1 MFRRGAEAGQGNS
14 EAVSGIGACLG
25 QGAAPSLQ
33 LPRFRSERLLQPAG
47 GEECA
52 CDHGSRLEKRFHVRS
67 VHGLPAALNQSSCR
81 LPRCSTSSREGVAR
95 KKSENSGPKLF
106 DWLLVGALQNIALR
120 KLRMRVEI
128 SVLGCER
135 DFHFVDNFF
144 RTKFEA
150 RQLCTLGESSDGLS
164 DRGFS
169 YALGIVEQAD
179 LESASRCS

>member
-1 MFRRGAEAGQGNS
+1 MSRSRGGTLFATATLSNRTASSARRQRRMCMRSWKSARETISCSERSRPSRGAKS
-14 EAVSGIGACLG
+14 T
-25 QGAAPSLQ
+25 
-33 LPRFRSERLLQPAG
+33 
-47 GEECA
+47 
-52 CDHGSRLEKRFHVRS
+52 
-67 VHGLPAALNQSSCR
+67 SSCR
-81 LPRCSTSSREGVAR
+81 LPRCSTSSREGVVR
-95 KKSENSGPKLF
+95 KKSGNSGPKLF

-144 RTKFEA
+144 RTKFKA